1 MCTGGWL
8 GFLDPTSYLMDGGYI
23 MLSAILIAAAVPAVM
38 VAATTA
44 YLVDCFV
51 ILTLF
56 LSWGSAF
63 CSSTLCMN

>member
-1 MCTGGWL
+1 
-8 GFLDPTSYLMDGGYI
+8 
-23 MLSAILIAAAVPAVM
+23 MLSAILIAVAVPAVM